1 MDRCEAVFR
10 GVRGESLLDVMFGRV
25 GAKGDLGDTAWEQ
38 PALYALECA
47 LTTLWASVGIRPN
60 VVLGH
65 SVGEIAAAQA
75 AGVFNLEDGMR
86 FAIARG
92 TLLSGTEQGAM
103 GAIFAPAERVKS
115 AVEALNSASSGV
127 GISIAGDNGAH
138 TVVSGPAADI
148 DTILGRFESEGV
160 RATRLN
166 TSRAF
171 HSALVEPALDEL
183 EVSLAGVATGSP
195 TLTLVSNL
203 TGRAVEAGTTLDTAY
218 WRRHAREPVAFASG
232 VRELA
237 GLGVDLVVEIGP
249 HAVLG
254 PMTTLAW
261 PESVPGQSGSRVP
274 VVLASMRRPPRDGS
288 TLGSE
293 SGFVDA
299 VAEAYEAGL
308 DISFEGLFAG
318 ETRRRVSLPSYPF
331 QRERYWVE
339 PSKQRRPS
347 AGHPL
352 LGRPSR
358 IRSWRHR
365 VRDGSVPIGSGLAEG
380 PSGLRQACGAGRS
393 LRSHGGFGFAC

>member
-1 MDRCEAVFR
+1 MAREILDRCEAVFR
-10 GVRGESLLDVMFGRV
+10 DVRGASLLDVMFGRA

-47 LTTLWASVGIRPN
+47 LTALWASVGVRPS
-60 VVLGH
+60 VALGH

-75 AGVFNLEDGMR
+75 AGVFSLEDGMR
-86 FAIARG
+86 FAAARG

-103 GAIFAPAERVKS
+103 GAIFAPVERVKS
-115 AVEALNSASSGV
+115 AVEALNSVSNGV

-138 TVVSGPAADI
+138 IVVSGPAADV

-160 RATRLN
+160 RARRLN

-183 EVSLAGVATGSP
+183 EVSLEDVAIGSP
-195 TLTLVSNL
+195 ELTLVSNL
-203 TGRAVEAGTTLDTAY
+203 TGRAVEPGMTLDTDY

-237 GLGVDLVVEIGP
+237 GLEVDLVVEIGP

-261 PESVPGQSGSRVP
+261 PEPGQGGSGVP

-288 TLGSE
+288 TSE
-293 SGFVDA
+293 PESSFVDA

-308 DISFEGLFAG
+308 DIEFEGLFAG
-318 ETRRRVSLPSYPF
+318 ESRRRVSLPSYPF

-339 PSKQRRPS
+339 RSKQRRPS
-347 AGHPL
+347 AGHSL
-352 LGRPSR
+352 AGRAARVRSR
-358 IRSWRHR
+358 RDH
-365 VRDGSVPIGSGLAEG
+365 VRDGGVPV
-380 PSGLRQACGAGRS
+380 
-393 LRSHGGFGFAC
+393 